1 VDDFSDAIHGMG
13 FFSRP
18 AETVLTVPR
27 EKSREEQIAELGA
40 EIAAAK
46 KEVEAAAFDENHYR
60 ATHHGHEKIF
70 NGQFQISVNAMQSDL
85 ANASIQRRIRRTRE
99 GREKLSV
106 LCARLADLKS
116 PGWRVQ

>member
-1 VDDFSDAIHGMG
+1 MSTFPDAIHGMG

-18 AETVLTVPR
+18 AEVVLTTPR
-27 EKSREEQIAELGA
+27 DKSRDEQIAELGA

-46 KEVEAAAFDENHYR
+46 KEAQAAAFDENHYR

-85 ANASIQRRIRRTRE
+85 ANVSIQQRIRRTRE
-99 GREKLSV
+99 VKEKLSL
-106 LCARLADLKS
+106 LCRRLADLKY
-116 PGWRVQ
+116 PNWRTQ